1 MPADYVECQDLG
13 DEDDAERLE
22 VLSACDGDDEEF
34 WMLITRLMSRRFQIE
49 ADEAF
54 GFFRDN
60 GVQPYRDLQTAP
72 PMTYPSD

>member
-1 MPADYVECQDLG
+1 MAADYVECRDLG

-54 GFFRDN
+54 GFFRD
-60 GVQPYRDLQTAP
+60 GLP
-72 PMTYPSD
+72 PSLL